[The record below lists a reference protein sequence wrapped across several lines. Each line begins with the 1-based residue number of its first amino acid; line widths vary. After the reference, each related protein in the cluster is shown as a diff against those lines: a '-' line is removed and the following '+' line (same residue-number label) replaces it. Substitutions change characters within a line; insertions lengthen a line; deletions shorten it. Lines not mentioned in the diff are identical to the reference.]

1 MDKIKSNYQVV
12 LILILLVAFAV
23 SVVTRP
29 DTNEVNKYV
38 LETKI
43 DSLNN
48 VITNNQK
55 MREEYELSIAL
66 LSDSISGLSEQI
78 SNNNDKLSSL
88 QNQYA
93 QAMDDISK
101 FNTSDITEFFSNRY
115 N

>member
-1 MDKIKSNYQVV
+1 MDKIKQHYQLV
-12 LILILLVAFAV
+12 LILVLLVALSTSIA
-23 SVVTRP
+23 TRP
-29 DTNEVNKYV
+29 DNSEVDKYV

-48 VITNNQK
+48 VIYSNKK

-66 LSDSISGLSEQI
+66 LSDSISGLNDQI
-78 SNNNDKLSSL
+78 SNNNDKLSQL
-88 QNQYA
+88 QHQYT

-101 FNTSDITEFFSNRY
+101 FNTSDITEFFADRY

>member
-1 MDKIKSNYQVV
+1 MDKIKSNYQLV

-66 LSDSISGLSEQI
+66 LSDSISGLNEQI

-101 FNTSDITEFFSNRY
+101 FNTSDITEFFANRY

>member
-1 MDKIKSNYQVV
+1 MDKVKQHYQLV
-12 LILILLVAFAV
+12 LILLLLVALSI

-29 DTNEVNKYV
+29 DNSEVNKYV

-66 LSDSISGLSEQI
+66 LSDSISGLNKQI

-88 QNQYA
+88 RNQYA

-101 FNTSDITEFFSNRY
+101 FNTSDITEFFTNRY

>member
-1 MDKIKSNYQVV
+1 MDKIKSNYQLV

-29 DTNEVNKYV
+29 DNNEINKYV

-43 DSLNN
+43 DSLSN

-66 LSDSISGLSEQI
+66 LSDSISGLNKQI

-88 QNQYA
+88 RNQYV